1 VRIDLHTHSD
11 RSDGTD
17 SPAQLVRRA
26 HEGGLDIIAL
36 TDHDTTAGWK
46 AAAAEAE
53 RSEVTLVRGI
63 EVSCTF
69 AHHGVHLLAYLP
81 DPAYPPLVE
90 ELQRV
95 LDGRNSRLPALLER
109 LRELGIEITVHD
121 VRRVAGDTAAMGRP
135 HIADALVE
143 LGVVAS
149 RGEAFDTLLGPQG
162 PAYVRRYA
170 ADLPTMIGVVA
181 AAGGV
186 TVVAHPWANRHNH
199 AALDEAGFAVLRD
212 AGLSGIEVDHPDHD
226 DAARRRLRAIA
237 ADLDL
242 VVTGSSDYH
251 GTGKVGIEL
260 GRNTTDPGELERLL
274 DRATAGAA
282 RAGRGTPYSPT

>member
-1 VRIDLHTHSD
+1 
-11 RSDGTD
+11 
-17 SPAQLVRRA
+17 
-26 HEGGLDIIAL
+26 
-36 TDHDTTAGWK
+36 
-46 AAAAEAE
+46 
-53 RSEVTLVRGI
+53 
-63 EVSCTF
+63 
-69 AHHGVHLLAYLP
+69 
-81 DPAYPPLVE
+81 
-90 ELQRV
+90 
-95 LDGRNSRLPALLER
+95 
-109 LRELGIEITVHD
+109 
-121 VRRVAGDTAAMGRP
+121 
-135 HIADALVE
+135 
-143 LGVVAS
+143 
-149 RGEAFDTLLGPQG
+149 
-162 PAYVRRYA
+162 
-170 ADLPTMIGVVA
+170 
-181 AAGGV
+181 
-186 TVVAHPWANRHNH
+186 VAHPWANRHNH